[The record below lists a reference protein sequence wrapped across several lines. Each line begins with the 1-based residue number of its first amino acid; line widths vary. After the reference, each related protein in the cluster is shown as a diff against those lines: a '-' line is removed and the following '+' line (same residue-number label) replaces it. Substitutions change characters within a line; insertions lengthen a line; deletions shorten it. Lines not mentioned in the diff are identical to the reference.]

1 MPRCEASWSGFASC
15 TFNNAC
21 DTLSEVVQA
30 ARQGVERVREA
41 WWLPY
46 SDDYPFL
53 IALQLQ
59 R

>member
-15 TFNNAC
+15 TFDNAC

-46 SDDYPFL
+46 SFVRRAGL
-53 IALQLQ
+53 LVS
-59 R
+59 